1 MLKILMSKTTE
12 IGMSPIKRFL
22 STLTVHL
29 YWDAFRGEF
38 LIDRKLF
45 NKSCKA

>member
-12 IGMSPIKRFL
+12 IGMSQIKRFL
-22 STLTVHL
+22 NVLTMHL
-29 YWDAFRGEF
+29 YWDAFRREF
-38 LIDRKLF
+38 LIDRKIF